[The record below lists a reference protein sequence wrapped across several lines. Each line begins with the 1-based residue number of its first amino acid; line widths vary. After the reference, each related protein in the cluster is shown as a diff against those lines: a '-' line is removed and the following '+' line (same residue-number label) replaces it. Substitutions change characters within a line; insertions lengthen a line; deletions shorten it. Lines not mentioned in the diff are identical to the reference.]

1 MFFRK
6 RTSPTKI
13 QFGGNGTGKHML
25 CFPASETECNC
36 LKAFCQNCQE
46 QKPDFMVLDDAKEQ
60 KVIMIEKGLYDA
72 YQANQKRAE

>member
-25 CFPASETECNC
+25 CFPVSEKECNC
-36 LKAFCQNCQE
+36 LEAFCQNHQE
-46 QKPDFMVLDDAKEQ
+46 QKPDFMVQDDAAEQ